1 MRRVARAVVAL
12 VQVVAI
18 AAVAFTAMWTV
29 WAAYK
34 AALWLLLFF
43 GHAVGACDYPPVSLL
58 EAVTTFVPGPPA
70 C

>member
-12 VQVVAI
+12 MQVMATVV
-18 AAVAFTAMWTV
+18 VAFTAVWGV
-29 WAAYK
+29 WATYK

-43 GHAVGACDYPPVSLL
+43 GHVVGACDYPPVSLL